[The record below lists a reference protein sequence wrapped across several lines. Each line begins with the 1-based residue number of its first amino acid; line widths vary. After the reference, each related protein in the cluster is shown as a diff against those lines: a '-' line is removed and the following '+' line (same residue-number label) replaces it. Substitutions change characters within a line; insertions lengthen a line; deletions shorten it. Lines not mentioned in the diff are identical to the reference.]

1 MTTDARA
8 TASTILTPAGLQ
20 SAAGELRAQSPE
32 EILAWTL
39 RSFPGRTAVTVSF
52 GGPGVAL
59 AYMASRIEPATP
71 IVFLDTG
78 FLFPETYAL
87 RDEFVRRYDLNLRE
101 YTPLTDPGPLY
112 ETDTDGCC
120 AIRKVEPMQRALGD
134 FDAWVS
140 GVRRDQGPSRANTEV
155 VEHHLVSGRPLAKV
169 YPLAYWTRGQ
179 IWSYLLDHGIPYNPL
194 LDQGYA
200 SLGCWPCTR
209 ATRAGEDERAGRWSG
224 TGKTECGLHTFTST
238 GTSTPDGGTT

>member
-1 MTTDARA
+1 M
-8 TASTILTPAGLQ
+8 
-20 SAAGELRAQSPE
+20 
-32 EILAWTL
+32 
-39 RSFPGRTAVTVSF
+39 SF

-59 AYMASRIEPATP
+59 AYMASRIERDAA

-78 FLFPETYAL
+78 FFPETL
-87 RDEFVRRYDLNLRE
+87 RCATSSARRYDLNLVE
-101 YTPLTDPGPLY
+101 YKPLTDPGPLY

-140 GVRRDQGPSRANTEV
+140 GVRRDQGPTRANTDV

-169 YPLAYWTRGQ
+169 YPLAYWSRGQ
-179 IWSYLLDHGIPYNPL
+179 IWAYLLDHGIPYNPL
-194 LDQGYA
+194 LDQGY
-200 SLGCWPCTR
+200 SSIGCWPCTCDPCRRGR
-209 ATRAGEDERAGRWSG
+209 ARGRWSG
-224 TGKTECGLHTFTST
+224 SGKTECGLHTFTST